1 MAALFRFDNSQEV
14 PQLWAPRRVGDWVDR
29 IKHGGRLGEQVKDFF
44 KDLDKFDVFC
54 KLEIIVEWIC
64 VILLALY

>member
-1 MAALFRFDNSQEV
+1 M
-14 PQLWAPRRVGDWVDR
+14 WAPRRVGDWVDR

-54 KLEIIVEWIC
+54 TLEIIVEWIC